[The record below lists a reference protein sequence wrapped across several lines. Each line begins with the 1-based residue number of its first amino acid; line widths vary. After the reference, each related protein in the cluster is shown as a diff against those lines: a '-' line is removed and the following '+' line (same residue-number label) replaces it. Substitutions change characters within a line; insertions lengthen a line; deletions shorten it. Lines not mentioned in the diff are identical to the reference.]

1 MAELDR
7 DDEEVYAANV
17 TTEDAEFDGIMGALE
32 DILMSDAFAQLQT
45 AFCQS
50 NCAAFDD
57 ADENKH
63 EYYAIF
69 QQYSALVASHIEGR
83 LAQTIDNF
91 SMNDFT
97 QTVLIRKDEGDVFD
111 LLRGVS
117 DFLEF
122 KQMMLAH
129 KRGETL
135 ALEIINTDSS
145 LHK

>member
-7 DDEEVYAANV
+7 DEEEVYAANV
-17 TTEDAEFDGIMGALE
+17 TAEDMEFDGIMGALE
-32 DILMSDAFAQLQT
+32 DILMSEAFTQLQA

-50 NCAAFDD
+50 HCAAFDD
-57 ADENKH
+57 AEENKH

-69 QQYSALVASHIEGR
+69 RQYSTLVASHIEGR
-83 LAQTIDNF
+83 LAETIDNF
-91 SMNDFT
+91 SINDFT
-97 QTVLIRKDEGDVFD
+97 QTVLLRKDEGDVFD

-129 KRGETL
+129 KRGES
-135 ALEIINTDSS
+135 LELQIISAD
-145 LHK
+145 HK